1 MNLDASTF
9 MEVQFATLSLG
20 PFMSN
25 PTPPNLSH
33 DLPDVQE
40 QLEGAAAQ
48 LASLDEQVRR
58 LQQLA
63 GLGTMSAMLAHEINN
78 LLTPIV
84 SYCQYAASRNDPEL
98 LRAAVEKSLTGAKR
112 ISALC
117 TKALGLASDRE
128 SIASPTLIA
137 PLVADVLD
145 GLGRDLAKDN
155 ITTRVHI
162 PPDLRA
168 CIAPDAIRQVL
179 FNLVLNARQAM
190 LDRRGTLTISAAA
203 HANRIE
209 ITIADTGPG
218 IPAEHLPRLF
228 EPFFTTKA
236 SAGRADRAGTG
247 LGLSVC
253 KRLLDDCGGTIQ
265 VTSQYG
271 SGAAFTISLPAALPA

>member
-1 MNLDASTF
+1 MT
-9 MEVQFATLSLG
+9 
-20 PFMSN
+20 N

-33 DLPDVQE
+33 DSPDVQE
-40 QLEGAAAQ
+40 QLAGAAAQ
-48 LASLDEQVRR
+48 LESLDDQVRR

-117 TKALGLASDRE
+117 TRALGLASDRE
-128 SIASPTLIA
+128 SAAVPTLIA
-137 PLVADVLD
+137 PLVADVLE

-155 ITTRVHI
+155 ITPRVDI
-162 PPDLRA
+162 SADLQA
-168 CIAPDAIRQVL
+168 HIAPDAIRQVL

-190 LDRRGTLTISAAA
+190 LDRRGTLTISAVAA
-203 HANRIE
+203 ADRIN

-218 IPAEHLPRLF
+218 IAPEHLPRLF

-236 SAGRADRAGTG
+236 EAGRADRAGTG

-265 VTSQYG
+265 VKSQYG
-271 SGAAFTISLPAALPA
+271 SGAAFTISLPAVSPAAPLSK